1 MQRAQAIVLVLALFA
16 APLALLARAS
26 SGMGSECGSLC
37 CLPHGSHAA
46 HPPDSRESRMACHHG
61 EAGHAMYCS
70 MNAGHHLMDF
80 GFLAPLAPT
89 TPSSSASLVLPLPAR
104 IAIAQSIDSLPSGF
118 FAAPFEPPRS

>member
-1 MQRAQAIVLVLALFA
+1 
-16 APLALLARAS
+16 
-26 SGMGSECGSLC
+26 
-37 CLPHGSHAA
+37 
-46 HPPDSRESRMACHHG
+46 
-61 EAGHAMYCS
+61 